1 MADYSLIT
9 KQKLIHIMKKMSRS
23 SDSYVKR
30 PGKDFSRS
38 RKISFFDTLRF
49 LLSLGA
55 KSLDKEL
62 LDFFSYRPD
71 LPTSSA
77 MLQQRGK
84 LKPNTMKVLF
94 SVFTASLPKHSNFHG
109 YHLLAADGSEL
120 SFPENKKE
128 PLCHRKIPNTQKG
141 KNAIHLNALYH
152 LNSGIFDQVLFQP
165 VHEKDEHSALIT
177 MLAQTEISSKVIL
190 TADRGYESYNTFAHI
205 LEKGWNFVIRGRQG
219 DRGILSSLAIP
230 DQEQFDVEY
239 PVVICKKHCRGT
251 KEQPEFY
258 KRIRSGAKFDF
269 FTEEQTEYPM
279 KLRVIKW
286 KVSEDLS
293 EILFT
298 NLSKEEMPVGMLQEL
313 YRMRWM
319 IETAFSQLKY
329 NLGASALHSKRIE
342 YVLQELYAK
351 VIMFNYCKSILF
363 HISLPQKT
371 SWKYDYQIS
380 LSTAVDICLKSWRCP
395 NGTAPPDVEILLL
408 KYKVPIRRERSFP
421 RTLSPKAV
429 IYFTYRIA

>member
-120 SFPENKKE
+120 SFPENKKNLSAIE
-128 PLCHRKIPNTQKG
+128 RSLTHKKG
-141 KNAIHLNALYH
+141 KT
-152 LNSGIFDQVLFQP
+152 Q
-165 VHEKDEHSALIT
+165 
-177 MLAQTEISSKVIL
+177 
-190 TADRGYESYNTFAHI
+190 
-205 LEKGWNFVIRGRQG
+205 
-219 DRGILSSLAIP
+219 
-230 DQEQFDVEY
+230 
-239 PVVICKKHCRGT
+239 
-251 KEQPEFY
+251 
-258 KRIRSGAKFDF
+258 
-269 FTEEQTEYPM
+269 
-279 KLRVIKW
+279 
-286 KVSEDLS
+286 
-293 EILFT
+293 
-298 NLSKEEMPVGMLQEL
+298 
-313 YRMRWM
+313 
-319 IETAFSQLKY
+319 
-329 NLGASALHSKRIE
+329 
-342 YVLQELYAK
+342 
-351 VIMFNYCKSILF
+351 SI
-363 HISLPQKT
+363 
-371 SWKYDYQIS
+371 
-380 LSTAVDICLKSWRCP
+380 
-395 NGTAPPDVEILLL
+395 
-408 KYKVPIRRERSFP
+408 
-421 RTLSPKAV
+421 
-429 IYFTYRIA
+429 